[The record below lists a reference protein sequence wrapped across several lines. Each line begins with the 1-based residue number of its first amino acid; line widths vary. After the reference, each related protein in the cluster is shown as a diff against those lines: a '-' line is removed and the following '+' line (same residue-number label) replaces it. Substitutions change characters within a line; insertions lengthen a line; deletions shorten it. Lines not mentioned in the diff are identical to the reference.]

1 MSTATARADLY
12 TRITADIVA
21 QLERGVRPWHQP
33 WAHDHPAGP
42 ISRPLRSTGEPY
54 RGINVV
60 VLWLTAFNKGYLAP
74 LWLTFQQAKQLGGSV
89 KKGEKGTSVVYA
101 NTFEKT
107 KTDASGEET
116 TERIPFLKAYTVFNA
131 EQTEGLP
138 GHFYAPAPSPKPEAE
153 RLSHAEAFLTHTKAD
168 TRHGGGKAF
177 YSPSGDF
184 IQLPPFETFHTR
196 EAYYATRAHESIH
209 WTKNETRLN
218 RSFDSKRFGDAG
230 YAVEELV
237 AEMGA
242 AFLCADLGIAAE
254 VMPEHAQYLNAWL
267 TVLKQD
273 AKAVFTAAAH
283 AEKAAEYLHRLQPPA
298 NPTEP
303 TTPEP
308 APTDPEASDTFRRM
322 GEAMERSDFLAV
334 RELAEQVQRLADA
347 GRRPDGVSADTL
359 TAGIRSARARSV
371 YPD

>member
-1 MSTATARADLY
+1 MSTTTARADLY

-33 WAHDHPAGP
+33 WAHGHPAGP

-60 VLWLTAFNKGYLAP
+60 VLWLTTFEKGYSAP

-89 KKGEKGTSVVYA
+89 KKGEKGTTVVYA

-107 KTDASGEET
+107 KTDAASGEET
-116 TERIPFLKAYTVFNA
+116 TERIPFLKAYTVLND
-131 EQTEGLP
+131 EQTDGLT
-138 GHFYAPAPSPKPEAE
+138 GHFYATRSEAE
-153 RLSHAEAFLTHTKAD
+153 RLAHADAFFTNTHAD

-184 IQLPPFETFHTR
+184 IQLPPFESFHTH
-196 EAYYATRAHESIH
+196 ESYYATHAHESVH
-209 WTKNETRLN
+209 WTKHENRLN
-218 RSFDSKRFGDAG
+218 RSFDSKRFGDDG

-242 AFLCADLGIAAE
+242 AFLCADLGITPE
-254 VMPEHAQYLNAWL
+254 VMPEHAEYLAAWL

-283 AEKAAEYLHRLQPPA
+283 AERAADYLHRLQPA
-298 NPTEP
+298 ER
-303 TTPEP
+303 
-308 APTDPEASDTFRRM
+308 ADGSDKCPL
-322 GEAMERSDFLAV
+322 GGS
-334 RELAEQVQRLADA
+334 
-347 GRRPDGVSADTL
+347 
-359 TAGIRSARARSV
+359 
-371 YPD
+371 